1 MKLSNI
7 LKIFTS
13 SFYSSY
19 PYILK
24 YVWDSSDIERQRL
37 VVVKNFR
44 YTPST
49 KNTVE
54 GIRFEIINGSLT
66 NPIVVTQPFVIKVI
80 NRNNLNL
87 YSPLFINFYEIDE
100 TTGGLI
106 FKDQIVFYSTTSS
119 EQIFSKTIS
128 GKNILITLESPGGSI
143 LYTSQDFQKGL
154 IPVRQDLFVKLVLG
168 TSETY
173 LPVFYSETFDEVFA
187 LKNYR
192 TINQKYASSFS
203 IRTFENANLCD
214 TSPTNVIGDLSV
226 GTIKDYLFSLG
237 YYVTNR
243 QRNYV
248 KGATLSLLEFL
259 YDFYNTS
266 KLDNFSL
273 PDISSFPRNGDFYYS
288 SYYIDLDTFNPQP
301 HEYSIDIRNEIIALF
316 IASFML
322 DSLSTYY
329 VNKFNSKINFL
340 LSNFEILPEKYMT
353 LTGAQIGGQKLFT
366 NLLYLQILRNVG
378 SSNYSFVKN
387 LIKTR
392 FLDNNELELNAP
404 TEDQN
409 YISTSQSG
417 VEAYIIKILLT
428 KHFDSVEYSNILP
441 TLDAI
446 IASKSTLISVLNK
459 NTDPLSENYNPYF
472 QITLDNARTF
482 YMHGDYVPFGLNALL
497 FKMLGFS
504 FPSELYTEQGLIAN
518 NKHKPEQMIFIL
530 PELFSSM
537 IYLAT
542 KHFYFSNIQFS
553 QPEEET
559 QIAFVDAKV
568 YGNILEA
575 RILLNIPKRV
585 YGLLMDKNTNYVYK
599 LELSPVS
606 SLNHTLVFN
615 VSGLNLSNAK
625 LAFILA

>member
-1 MKLSNI
+1 MKLSNL
-7 LKIFTS
+7 LKAFTS

-24 YVWDSSDIERQRL
+24 YVWDSSDLDRQRL

-44 YTPST
+44 YTSST
-49 KNTVE
+49 KNTAE
-54 GIRFEIINGSLT
+54 GIKFEIINGSLT
-66 NPIVVTQPFVIKVI
+66 NPNVITQPFVIKVV

-87 YSPLFINFYEIDE
+87 YSSLFINFYEIDE
-100 TTGGLI
+100 ITGNLI
-106 FKDQIVFYSTTSS
+106 FKDQIVFYSTTAS

-128 GKNILITLESPGGSI
+128 GKNILITLESPGGGV

-154 IPVRQDLFVKLVLG
+154 IPVRQDLFVKLALG

-173 LPVFYSETFDEVFA
+173 LPIFYSEIFDEVFA

-192 TINQKYASSFS
+192 TTNQKYASSSS

-248 KGATLSLLEFL
+248 KGATLSLLEFF

-266 KLDNFSL
+266 KLDSFSL
-273 PDISSFPRNGDFYYS
+273 PDTSSFPRSGEFYYS

-301 HEYSIDIRNEIIALF
+301 HEHSIDIRNEVITLF
-316 IASFML
+316 ITSFIL

-366 NLLYLQILRNVG
+366 NLLYLQILRNIG
-378 SSNYSFVKN
+378 SSNYSLLKN

-392 FLDNNELELNAP
+392 FLDNNALELNAP

-417 VEAYIIKILLT
+417 VEAYIVKILLT
-428 KHFDSVEYSNILP
+428 KHFDSIEYSNILP
-441 TLDAI
+441 TLDGI
-446 IASKSTLISVLNK
+446 ITSKSVLIGVLDK

-497 FKMLGFS
+497 FKMLGFN

-542 KHFYFSNIQFS
+542 KHFYFSDIQFS

-575 RILLNIPKRV
+575 KILLNIPKKV
-585 YGLLMDKNTNYVYK
+585 YGILLDKNTNYVYK
-599 LELSPVS
+599 LEFSPIS
-606 SLNHTLVFN
+606 SLTHILVFN

>member
-1 MKLSNI
+1 MKLSNL
-7 LKIFTS
+7 LKAFTS

-24 YVWDSSDIERQRL
+24 YVWDSSDLDRQRL

-44 YTPST
+44 YTSST
-49 KNTVE
+49 KNTAE
-54 GIRFEIINGSLT
+54 GIKFEIINGSLT
-66 NPIVVTQPFVIKVI
+66 NPNVITQPFVIKVV

-87 YSPLFINFYEIDE
+87 YSSLFINFYEIDE
-100 TTGGLI
+100 ITGNLI

-128 GKNILITLESPGGSI
+128 GKNILITLESPGGGV

-154 IPVRQDLFVKLVLG
+154 IPVRQDLFVKLALG

-173 LPVFYSETFDEVFA
+173 LPIFYSEIFDEVFA

-192 TINQKYASSFS
+192 TTNQKYASSSS

-214 TSPTNVIGDLSV
+214 TSPTNVIGDFSV

-248 KGATLSLLEFL
+248 KGATLSLLEFF

-266 KLDNFSL
+266 KLDSFSL
-273 PDISSFPRNGDFYYS
+273 PDTSSFPRSGEFYYS

-301 HEYSIDIRNEIIALF
+301 HEHSIDIRNEVITLF
-316 IASFML
+316 ITSFIL

-366 NLLYLQILRNVG
+366 NLLYLQILRNIG
-378 SSNYSFVKN
+378 SSNYSLLKN

-392 FLDNNELELNAP
+392 FLDNNALELNAP

-417 VEAYIIKILLT
+417 VEAYIVKILLT
-428 KHFDSVEYSNILP
+428 KHFDSIEYSNILP
-441 TLDAI
+441 TLDGI
-446 IASKSTLISVLNK
+446 ITSKSVLIGVLDK

-497 FKMLGFS
+497 FKMLGFN

-542 KHFYFSNIQFS
+542 KHFYFSDIQFS

-575 RILLNIPKRV
+575 KILLNIPKKV
-585 YGLLMDKNTNYVYK
+585 YGILLDKNTNYVYK
-599 LELSPVS
+599 LEFSPIS
-606 SLNHTLVFN
+606 SLTHILVFN

>member
-1 MKLSNI
+1 MKLSSI
-7 LKIFTS
+7 LKVFTS
-13 SFYSSY
+13 SFYTPY
-19 PYILK
+19 PYILR
-24 YVWDSSDIERQRL
+24 YVWDSSDLDRQRL
-37 VVVKNFR
+37 VIVKNLR
-44 YTPST
+44 YPSSA
-49 KNTVE
+49 KNTTE
-54 GIRFEIINGSLT
+54 GMRFEIINGSLT
-66 NPIVVTQPFVIKVI
+66 NPNIITQPFVIKFI
-80 NRNNLNL
+80 NKNNLNL
-87 YSPLFINFYEIDE
+87 YSSLFINFYEIDE
-100 TTGGLI
+100 ITGNLI
-106 FKDQIVFYSTTSS
+106 FKDQILFYSTTSS

-128 GKNILITLESPGGSI
+128 GKNILVTLESPGGAI
-143 LYTSQDFQKGL
+143 LYTSQDLQKGL

-173 LPVFYSETFDEVFA
+173 LPVFYSEIFSEVFA

-192 TINQKYASSFS
+192 TTNQKYASSSS

-243 QRNYV
+243 QKNYV

-273 PDISSFPRNGDFYYS
+273 PDISFFPRIGDFYYS
-288 SYYIDLDTFNPQP
+288 SYYVDLDTFNPQP
-301 HEYSIDIRNEIIALF
+301 DEHSIDIRNETISLF
-316 IASFML
+316 ITSFIL
-322 DSLSTYY
+322 DSLSTHYI
-329 VNKFNSKINFL
+329 NKFNRKINFL

-353 LTGAQIGGQKLFT
+353 LTGVQTGGEKLFT
-366 NLLYLQILRNVG
+366 NLLYLQILRNIG
-378 SSNYSFVKN
+378 SSNYSSLKN
-387 LIKTR
+387 LIKTG
-392 FLDNNELELNAP
+392 FLDNNELELNTP
-404 TEDQN
+404 IGDQN

-428 KHFDSVEYSNILP
+428 KHFNPTEYSNILP
-441 TLDAI
+441 TLDEI
-446 IASKSTLISVLNK
+446 ITSKSVLIGALNR
-459 NTDPLSENYNPYF
+459 NTDPLSEDYNPYF
-472 QITLDNARTF
+472 PITLDSARTF

-497 FKMLGFS
+497 FKMLGFN

-575 RILLNIPKRV
+575 KILLNTPQKV
-585 YGLLMDKNTNYVYK
+585 YGILLDKNTNYVYK
-599 LELSPVS
+599 LEFSPIS

>member
-1 MKLSNI
+1 MKLSSI
-7 LKIFTS
+7 LKVFTS
-13 SFYSSY
+13 SFYTPY

-24 YVWDSSDIERQRL
+24 YVWDSSNLDRQRL

-44 YTPST
+44 YTSAT
-49 KNTVE
+49 KNTTE

-66 NPIVVTQPFVIKVI
+66 NQNVTTQPFVIKVI
-80 NRNNLNL
+80 NKNNLNL
-87 YSPLFINFYEIDE
+87 YSFLFINFYEIDE
-100 TTGGLI
+100 VTGSLA
-106 FKDQIVFYSTTSS
+106 FKDQILFYSTTSS

-128 GKNILITLESPGGSI
+128 GKNILITLESPEGRV
-143 LYTSQDFQKGL
+143 LYTSQDLQKGL

-173 LPVFYSETFDEVFA
+173 LPIFYSEIFDEVFVF
-187 LKNYR
+187 KNYR
-192 TINQKYASSFS
+192 TTDQKYVSSSS

-214 TSPTNVIGDLSV
+214 SSPTNVIGDLST

-243 QRNYV
+243 QKNYI

-273 PDISSFPRNGDFYYS
+273 PDISSFQRYGDFYYS
-288 SYYIDLDTFNPQP
+288 SYYVDLDTFIPQP
-301 HEYSIDIRNEIIALF
+301 SEYSIDIRNEIISLF
-316 IASFML
+316 VVSFIL

-340 LSNFEILPEKYMT
+340 LSNFGILPEKYMT

-366 NLLYLQILRNVG
+366 NLLYLQTLRNIG
-378 SSNYSFVKN
+378 SSNYSSLKS
-387 LIKTR
+387 LIKTS
-392 FLDNNELELNAP
+392 FLDNNILELNAP

-409 YISTSQSG
+409 YISTTQSG
-417 VEAYIIKILLT
+417 VEAYIIKLLLA
-428 KHFDSVEYSNILP
+428 KHFDSVEYQNILP

-446 IASKSTLISVLNK
+446 ITSKSVLIGALNK
-459 NTDPLSENYNPYF
+459 NTDPLSEDYNPYF

-482 YMHGDYVPFGLNALL
+482 YMHGNYVPFGLNALL
-497 FKMLGFS
+497 FKMLGFN
-504 FPSELYTEQGLIAN
+504 FPSELYTEQGLIGN
-518 NKHKPEQMIFIL
+518 NKHNPEQMVFIL

-542 KHFYFSNIQFS
+542 KNFYFSNVQFS

-559 QIAFVDAKV
+559 QIVFVDAKV
-568 YGNILEA
+568 YGDILEVK
-575 RILLNIPKRV
+575 ILLNIPKKI
-585 YGLLMDKNTNYVYK
+585 YGILLDKNTNYVYK
-599 LELSPVS
+599 LEFSPIS
-606 SLNHTLVFN
+606 SLSHTLVFP
-615 VSGLNLSNAK
+615 VSGLNFSNAK